1 MSIKSYIIYGC
12 FFNLCTCTCIT
23 NIELNFNHI
32 YFQKY
37 FKVHLIY
44 YFVFNRN
51 KKIKLSKSF
60 TKPNFF
66 YIGHASCNR
75 NSYAEDHTND
85 EHRLPMQQ
93 NHSLEFKSTEKGT
106 YSQQGTVYGM

>member
-1 MSIKSYIIYGC
+1 MNWTLIIFTFKSISKYIWSIISFSIG
-12 FFNLCTCTCIT
+12 I
-23 NIELNFNHI
+23 
-32 YFQKY
+32 
-37 FKVHLIY
+37 
-44 YFVFNRN
+44 

-60 TKPNFF
+60 TKPNYF

-75 NSYAEDHTND
+75 NSYVEDHTND